1 MELID
6 LYDYSSLVEKWYLE
20 TYKVE
25 FDAYHAETN
34 YEQKFQMSIGCSF
47 EGTTE
52 ENDYIRLD
60 VTNSYRFFLS
70 KVKYGFTTFS
80 EESTCEV

>member
-6 LYDYSSLVEKWYLE
+6 IYDYSSLVEKWYLE

-25 FDAYHAETN
+25 FDPYNQNHN
-34 YEQKFQMSIGCSF
+34 YDEKFQMSIGCSF

-52 ENDYIRLD
+52 DNDYIRLD
-60 VTNSYRFFLS
+60 ITNSYRFFPS
-70 KVKYGFTTFS
+70 KVKYGFSTFS
-80 EESTCEV
+80 EESYCEV